1 MIYSMRW
8 LRLLLAV
15 CGGVLIFLGERTLAA
30 HQAGPVLMGVGLAL
44 LVVLPLLVAWQRRG
58 AARGA
63 LALEAAPAALFLL
76 AALLYLAAQ
85 AIPQAEAAG
94 RHWRGIVTWAWALTL
109 LLGLFPFLFVE
120 MSLWSQGHSQAPAP
134 ERLRRA
140 LEAGL
145 SLGLVLCLVVALN
158 FVFNRLEWRWDLA
171 YFKTT
176 DPSSATMQLVEGL
189 GEPVEVA
196 VFFPENHVILSLLR
210 SYLQPLAAGQDNL
223 NLNFYDAELHP
234 VQARDFKARQNGS
247 VVLRKGKVRKEIS
260 VGTALNRARA
270 RLSEF
275 DSSFFSAML
284 EVSQERR
291 MAYITVGHG
300 ERNERPA
307 AKNDPRSGV
316 VGLRALLAER
326 NFTVKNL
333 GLGQGLG
340 REVPS
345 DAALVVVLGPTE
357 PFLRGEAAALKSY
370 LKKGGRLL
378 VFLDP
383 ETAGAGPRPGKR
395 AKGPLLKLLQ
405 GYGLTYTPVVQAHD
419 RFHARRTFGKA
430 DRGLLVTIAYGNHP
444 SVSALRRKA
453 GQNPLLLLG
462 AGAWQKGKPPAG
474 MVVQDVVKGM
484 GGTWGDRNGNYEF
497 DKGAEKRAQPLLAVA
512 VSPKAVSPKALS
524 SKETAAGKTT
534 PEGPHILGFADADFA
549 LDFLLQN
556 RTNRLLLAESIRWV
570 TAGDLPP
577 GLTGKEK
584 DVKIIHAK
592 GDEWVWFY
600 LPVFAV
606 PLLMLGLGFW
616 FSGRPGMKRG
626 A

>member
-1 MIYSMRW
+1 MRW
-8 LRLLLAV
+8 LRPLLAV
-15 CGGVLIFLGERTLAA
+15 CGGVLIFLGERTLVA
-30 HQAGPVLMGVGLAL
+30 HQAGPVLTGVGLAL
-44 LVVLPLLVAWQRRG
+44 LVVLPLLVVWQRRG
-58 AARGA
+58 APRGG

-76 AALLYLAAQ
+76 AALLYLAGL
-85 AIPQAEAAG
+85 AIPRAEAAG
-94 RHWRGIVTWAWALTL
+94 RHWYGIVTWAWALAL

-120 MSLWSQGHSQAPAP
+120 ISLWSQGFSQTPAPA
-134 ERLRRA
+134 RLRRA
-140 LEAGL
+140 LESGL
-145 SLGLVLCLVVALN
+145 QLGLVLCLVVTLN

-176 DPSSATMQLVEGL
+176 EPSGATRQLVEGL

-196 VFFPENHVILSLLR
+196 VFFPENHIILSQLR
-210 SYLQPLAAGQDNL
+210 AYLQPLAAGQDNL

-260 VGTALNRARA
+260 VGTALNRARR

-275 DSSFFSAML
+275 DGSFFSAML

-345 DAALVVVLGPTE
+345 DAALVIILGPAE
-357 PFLRGEAAALKSY
+357 PFLRGEAAALKAY
-370 LKKGGRLL
+370 LEKGGRLL

-383 ETAGAGPRPGKR
+383 ETAGGAPGPRKR
-395 AKGPLLKLLQ
+395 AAGPLLKLLQ
-405 GYGLTYTPVVQAHD
+405 GYGLTFTPVVQAHE
-419 RFHARRTFGKA
+419 RFYARRTFGKA
-430 DRGLLVTIAYGNHP
+430 DRGFLVTVAYGNHP

-462 AGAWQKGKPPAG
+462 AGAWQKTKPPAG
-474 MVVQDVVKGM
+474 MNVKTVVKGM
-484 GGTWGDRNGNYEF
+484 GGTWGDLNGNYEF
-497 DKGAEKRAQPLLAVA
+497 DKGTEKRTQPLLALA
-512 VSPKAVSPKALS
+512 VSPKAVSLKKA
-524 SKETAAGKTT
+524 AAGKSA
-534 PEGPHILGFADADFA
+534 PEGPHIMGFADADFA

-556 RTNRLLLAESIRWV
+556 RSNRLLLAESIRWV

-592 GDEWVWFY
+592 SDEWVWFY
-600 LPVFAV
+600 LPVFAA
-606 PLLMLGLGFW
+606 PLLVLVLGVW
-616 FSGRPGMKRG
+616 FSGRPRMKRE